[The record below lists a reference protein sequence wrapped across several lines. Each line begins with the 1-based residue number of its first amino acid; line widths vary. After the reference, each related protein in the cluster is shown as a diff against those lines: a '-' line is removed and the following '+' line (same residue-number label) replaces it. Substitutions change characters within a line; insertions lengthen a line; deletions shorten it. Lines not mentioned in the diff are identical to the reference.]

1 MSAATSDEHKLNAAI
16 ARQARAQAL
25 IGDELLQ
32 EAFGRLEDRYIEEWR
47 VTQFRD
53 TDARERLWQAVN
65 VLAKVKD
72 HLGKIVGDGKLA
84 QREIEQLAQKRKRFG
99 IV

>member
-1 MSAATSDEHKLNAAI
+1 MSDEHKLNRDV
-16 ARQARAQAL
+16 ARRAQAEQL
-25 IGDELLQ
+25 VANELLQ
-32 EAFGRLEDRYIEEWR
+32 DGFRLLEERYIEEWR

-65 VLAKVKD
+65 VLRKVRD
-72 HLGKIVGDGKLA
+72 HLGKIIADGKLA
-84 QREIEQLAQKRKRFG
+84 QREIEQLAEKRKRFG